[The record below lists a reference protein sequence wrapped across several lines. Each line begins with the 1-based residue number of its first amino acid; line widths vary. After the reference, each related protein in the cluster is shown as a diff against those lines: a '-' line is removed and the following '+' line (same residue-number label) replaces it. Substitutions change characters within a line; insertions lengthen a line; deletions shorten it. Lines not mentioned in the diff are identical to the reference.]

1 MRPGWTVRVG
11 RCVLT
16 LAVVGATPPTS
27 AQGAQGVPLNRQ
39 DASAVARARE
49 GAALRLED
57 AECQRVLSDFHDA
70 RGRSLEENLSQWAVG
85 PAEYLR
91 MVPFVDGSGEP
102 RCHRK
107 DVMLV
112 CVPNVPRVKVCP
124 AFAAVQR
131 LRPADA
137 SIMVIH
143 EVLHTLGLGEDPPT
157 SGEITRQ
164 VEARCR

>member
-1 MRPGWTVRVG
+1 
-11 RCVLT
+11 
-16 LAVVGATPPTS
+16 
-27 AQGAQGVPLNRQ
+27 
-39 DASAVARARE
+39 
-49 GAALRLED
+49 
-57 AECQRVLSDFHDA
+57 VLSDFHDA
-70 RGRSLEENLSQWAVG
+70 RGRSLVENLSQWAVG
-85 PAEYLR
+85 PAKYLR

-112 CVPNVPRVKVCP
+112 CVPNVPRVAVCP

-157 SGEITRQ
+157 SSEITRR

>member
-1 MRPGWTVRVG
+1 MRRRWTVRVG

-27 AQGAQGVPLNRQ
+27 AQGARGSSLTKP
-39 DASAVARARE
+39 DAAAVAQARE
-49 GAALRLED
+49 GAARRLED
-57 AECQRVLSDFHDA
+57 AGCQRVLSDFQDA
-70 RGRSLEENLSQWAVG
+70 KGRPLKDKLQEWAVE

-91 MVPFVDGSGEP
+91 MIPFVDGSGES

-112 CVPNVPRVKVCP
+112 CVPNVPRVRVCP

-157 SGEITRQ
+157 SAEITQR